1 MFSGAHKLA
10 AQGAGTKIWGAQTG
24 ALELGGARTGYRF
37 VRGKIISKYRDWGFL
52 TCSWQSNFPSR
63 LLWTKAAY
71 DYMYASG
78 ETLLRNFPVQATI
91 QVIDDYDDSDDDDD
105 DEEVEEECG
114 EQETTKKC
122 KQ

>member
-1 MFSGAHKLA
+1 MGLSSTLIY
-10 AQGAGTKIWGAQTG
+10 TS
-24 ALELGGARTGYRF
+24 ELILYSTFY
-37 VRGKIISKYRDWGFL
+37 L
-52 TCSWQSNFPSR
+52 PSR

-91 QVIDDYDDSDDDDD
+91 QVIDNYDDSDDDDD
-105 DEEVEEECG
+105 DEEIEEECV
-114 EQETTKKC
+114 EQQSTKKC